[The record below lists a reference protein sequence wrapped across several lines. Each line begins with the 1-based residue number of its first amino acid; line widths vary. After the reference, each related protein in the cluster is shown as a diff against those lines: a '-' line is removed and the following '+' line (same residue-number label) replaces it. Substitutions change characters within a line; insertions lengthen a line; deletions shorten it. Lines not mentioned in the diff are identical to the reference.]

1 MAKTAKNGKRQYLY
15 RQRQANGTT
24 YVYFRDPR
32 DRKLT
37 RLPDD
42 EASDEFAEAYD
53 PLLRAVKQTN
63 TPRPVPRSKDQ
74 LGRWKNPRD
83 YTIDPKVIFRP
94 GSVGWFIDKY
104 KVSDFGM
111 LKLSAGTQYNYGLA
125 LDLMKKEIGTGVL
138 HDLNQRYVDLYT
150 SRIADQKGG
159 AVADQ
164 QRSLITNLWKFA
176 KRHPEFKPGDKLCP
190 TLGAMHHYEHDGV
203 GILAW
208 PDKVYDAAIATAK
221 RHLVEIISG
230 LRYTGQRGS
239 DLVDMR
245 WDDYD
250 GRRINVVQQKTGE
263 RIWIYCPSPFKKML
277 DTMPRHDAVYIFT
290 NNWKRPYKHAG
301 TLGTAIRNL
310 VQKKLKCPDYSM
322 HGLRKNAGMELALAG
337 CSVPEIMA
345 VLGHQSPKMAIFYVK
360 QADKVRLGETA
371 TAKLETYLEG
381 RGVERVRYAEER
393 AIERRATIKR
403 VK

>member
-1 MAKTAKNGKRQYLY
+1 MAKKAHNKRQYIY
-15 RQRQANGTT
+15 RQPQANGTT
-24 YVYFRDPR
+24 YVYFRNPR
-32 DRKLT
+32 TRKLT

-42 EASDEFAEAYD
+42 EASQEFADAYD
-53 PLLRAVKQTN
+53 PLLRAAKQAN
-63 TPRPVPRSKDQ
+63 EPLPAPRRKDQ
-74 LGRWKNPRD
+74 LGRWNNPRD
-83 YTIDPKVIFRP
+83 YTIDPKIVYRP
-94 GSVGWFIDKY
+94 GSAGWCIDKY
-104 KVSDFGM
+104 KTSEFGL
-111 LKLSAGTQYNYGLA
+111 LKLAAGTQYNYRFA
-125 LDLMKKEIGTGVL
+125 LDLMKKEIGTGML
-138 HDLNQRYVDLYT
+138 HDLNQRHVDLYC

-159 AVADQ
+159 SVADQ

-176 KRHPEFKPGDKLCP
+176 KRYADFKPGDKLCP
-190 TLGAMHHYEHDGV
+190 TIGAMHHYQHDGE

-221 RHLVEIISG
+221 PHLVEIITG
-230 LRYTGQRGS
+230 LRYSGQRGS

-245 WDDYD
+245 WDDFD

-263 RIWIYCPSPFKKML
+263 RIWLSCPAPLKQML
-277 DTMPRHDAVYIFT
+277 DTMVRHDEVYIFT

-310 VQKKLKCPDYSM
+310 VQKKLGFTDYSM

-337 CSVPEIMA
+337 CTVPEIMA

-360 QADKVRLGETA
+360 QASKVSLGETA
-371 TAKLETYLEG
+371 TTKLDAYHAE
-381 RGVERVRYAEER
+381 RGVQRVRYAEER
-393 AIERRATIKR
+393 AIQRRAGIKR